1 MGLDNYLGFGWLW
14 FLFTKRDRTTIIAD
28 IIKSVRYNPR
38 GKRKTHIM
46 RNANLNFDQVNMYLD
61 LLMRNGYIMF
71 DGRVYKP
78 TARGLQ
84 FLETVE
90 NEYPK
95 LRARM

>member
-1 MGLDNYLGFGWLW
+1 MGFDYFDLASLW
-14 FLFTKRDRTTIIAD
+14 FLFTKRDRATIIAD

-61 LLMRNGYIMF
+61 LLIRNGYIMF

-78 TARGLQ
+78 TLRGLE
-84 FLETVE
+84 FLELVE
-90 NEYPK
+90 NAYPK
-95 LRARM
+95 LRARV

>member
-1 MGLDNYLGFGWLW
+1 MGFDYFGLASLW
-14 FLFTKRDRTTIIAD
+14 FLFTKRDRATIIAD
-28 IIKSVRYNPR
+28 IIKSVRYNPK

-61 LLMRNGYIMF
+61 LLIRNGYIMF

-78 TARGLQ
+78 TTRGLQ

-90 NEYPK
+90 NAYPQ
-95 LRARM
+95 LRARV